1 MDVYLSTAVED
12 FLGYLADDILV
23 RPESLEPLSSELAER
38 IVALTAEVPVSLSDK
53 IEGVVTL

>member
-1 MDVYLSTAVED
+1 MDVHLSAAVED

-23 RPESLEPLSSELAER
+23 RPESLEPLSPELAER
-38 IVALTAEVPVSLSDK
+38 ILALTTDAPVSLSDK